1 MHARPNRGKI
11 GIQLTKTKTKTTLS
25 NKDHTSNSKFDQYET
40 DDFLVDL
47 RGQLNQVQEK
57 FKEDPNAKYGNRHPE
72 ELKAVA
78 IALRSSGMPYEKIA
92 FVLKVGS
99 GSVHAWVNSS
109 SRLGGRYHELAET
122 VKNHLADKQYLLS
135 NTILGSVSDADI
147 ERASLKDKIL
157 SSSILIDK
165 ARLIDGESTE
175 NQAVYIKKSVEI
187 RSSIQDDKE
196 RLKSIDAKIALL
208 EAELAQ

>member
-1 MHARPNRGKI
+1 
-11 GIQLTKTKTKTTLS
+11 
-25 NKDHTSNSKFDQYET
+25 
-40 DDFLVDL
+40 
-47 RGQLNQVQEK
+47 
-57 FKEDPNAKYGNRHPE
+57 
-72 ELKAVA
+72 
-78 IALRSSGMPYEKIA
+78 MPYEKIA

-147 ERASLKDKIL
+147 ERASLKDKVL

-187 RSSIQDDKE
+187 RSNIQDDKE

>member
-1 MHARPNRGKI
+1 M
-11 GIQLTKTKTKTTLS
+11 TKTKTDLC

-57 FKEDPNAKYGNRHPE
+57 FNDPHKKYGNRHPE

-78 IALRSSGMPYEKIA
+78 VALRSSGMPYEKIA

-99 GSVHAWVNSS
+99 GSVRAWVNSS

-122 VKNHLADKQYLLS
+122 VKSHLADKQYLLS

-147 ERASLKDKIL
+147 ERASLKDKVL

-165 ARLIDGESTE
+165 ARLIEGQSTE
-175 NQAVYIKKSVEI
+175 NQSVYIKKSVEI

-208 EAELAQ
+208 EQELAQ